1 MMKPILYCGIALA
14 AAIMSTGCHDKPFD
28 ATTEIDYCVSQ
39 ATRTLKEIPS
49 DTLFS
54 PGQNS
59 PHA

>member
-14 AAIMSTGCHDKPFD
+14 AAIMSAGCHEKPFD
-28 ATTEIDYCVSQ
+28 ATTEIDYCISR
-39 ATRTLKEIPS
+39 ATRTPREILS

-54 PGQNS
+54 PDQNS